1 MFFRS
6 NIVRLGGS
14 PVALLQQTFVVSNQ
28 GEMIVADLRTEVS
41 KGSAAI
47 KAAMEGLAAAAPGM
61 LVKVNRGSQLF
72 QQGPSFRRIM
82 RVAGRQGERYDR
94 SSIRGNQMNLGIPSA
109 TGFPN
114 GLWPVFFKAPVPS
127 GCTFTDVESSEKASM
142 LMRTICSSWSCSNT
156 RSNTPFLAHR
166 FIRM

>member
-61 LVKVNRGSQLF
+61 LAKVNRGSLCRT
-72 QQGPSFRRIM
+72 PN
-82 RVAGRQGERYDR
+82 V
-94 SSIRGNQMNLGIPSA
+94 IRP
-109 TGFPN
+109 
-114 GLWPVFFKAPVPS
+114 
-127 GCTFTDVESSEKASM
+127 
-142 LMRTICSSWSCSNT
+142 
-156 RSNTPFLAHR
+156 
-166 FIRM
+166 